1 MGRVLL
7 RNAVT
12 TLGRRFV
19 RSGDLSGR
27 FFAID
32 RDGTVRIKVIQNGD
46 GYQLQRLGDGG
57 KILNVRPAS
66 VEEYRLYET
75 AREQSQVAERAYGAQ
90 KQAEER
96 AKSAETELRYLR
108 PKLEQA
114 EGLLSRRTE
123 RLAEAESL
131 ADRFAAEAD
140 NERARAEAAEAER
153 DELRTPAV
161 TAEAEAEAKLPRPAQ
176 MVWGSPVSSE
186 AYEAHNGR

>member
-12 TLGRRFV
+12 TLGRRSV
-19 RSGDLSGR
+19 RSGDLPGR

-32 RDGTVRIKVIQNGD
+32 RDGTVRIKVIKNGD

-75 AREQSQVAERAYGAQ
+75 AREQSQVAERAYGAR
-90 KQAEER
+90 KEAEER
-96 AKSAETELRYLR
+96 AKTAETELRYLR
-108 PKLEQA
+108 SKL
-114 EGLLSRRTE
+114 E
-123 RLAEAESL
+123 RLAEADAL
-131 ADRFAAEAD
+131 ADRYKEMAEQQQI
-140 NERARAEAAEAER
+140 RAEAAEAEHH
-153 DELRTPAV
+153 ELRARL
-161 TAEAEAEAKLPRPAQ
+161 AEFEAEVTPTPKK

-186 AYEAHNGR
+186 AFEAHNGR